1 MAFKA
6 RRIFNRLA
14 RWLGPLQ
21 VFIQKTRW
29 IAAVTRAFLSLAVC
43 AITALYR
50 DDRPFQKT
58 LSFGNAYGVLAL

>member
-6 RRIFNRLA
+6 RRIFNRLE
-14 RWLGPLQ
+14 
-21 VFIQKTRW
+21 RW

-43 AITALYR
+43 AMIALYR